1 MTKSRATS
9 PCEQPTLEKVFFNV
23 VKETEESFV
32 SEIKFGG
39 DCPSIRIRMSVN
51 RTTSDMY

>member
-1 MTKSRATS
+1 M
-9 PCEQPTLEKVFFNV
+9 CEQPTLEKVFFNV

-51 RTTSDMY
+51 RTTSDVY